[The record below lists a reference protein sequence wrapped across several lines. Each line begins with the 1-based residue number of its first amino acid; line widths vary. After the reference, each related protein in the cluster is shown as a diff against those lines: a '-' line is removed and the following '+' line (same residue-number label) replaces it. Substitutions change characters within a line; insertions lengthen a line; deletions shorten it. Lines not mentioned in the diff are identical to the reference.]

1 MTHLL
6 LTLDYNKPQA
16 IATMTMKQSSNFVE
30 VDPWE
35 LIILRKLLLFHNDAF
50 PKATKVLIFNTLMYG
65 VDYKNIRD
73 FVSFA
78 VKILRQ
84 YDIKMQPLDIKYEEY
99 TSLEKL
105 DKIKWLDST
114 EEVYEKAI
122 TASPTIEFGK
132 TSIQRIRERLIQLTQ
147 AFINNDA
154 LFWSQFGISPYTYDY
169 QRANFLNNIQS
180 YIDKYGSSFHL
191 YAQTDF
197 KIFGEEQKKTNF
209 LASLLALE
217 YEDFIR
223 IQGVSFSRIDISDNK
238 SREDLSVL
246 IRMGSK
252 LLPLKNT
259 PPKPWELVKEEAKAY
274 LKKDGQV
281 VFTFPS
287 NTSNQFRYFKCI
299 WNKYG
304 QRATYQ
310 EVYEFESNL
319 KYPNQ
324 KGKNWKIN
332 DLIRNTVRKLKKQL
346 QGKNVPIQI
355 DVNRGFVL
363 TVKTS

>member
-1 MTHLL
+1 
-6 LTLDYNKPQA
+6 
-16 IATMTMKQSSNFVE
+16 MTMKQSKSNFVE
-30 VDPWE
+30 IDPWE
-35 LIILRKLLLFHNDAF
+35 LTILRRLLLFQSDADS
-50 PKATKVLIFNTLMYG
+50 KILIFNALMYE
-65 VDYKNIRD
+65 VNYKNIRD

-84 YDIKMQPLDIKYEEY
+84 FDVKIRPFNQEYDEY
-99 TSLEKL
+99 SSIEDL

-114 EEVYEKAI
+114 EEVYEKA
-122 TASPTIEFGK
+122 TEASLTIEFGK
-132 TSIQRIRERLIQLTQ
+132 ISIQRIRERLIQLNQ

-154 LFWSQFGISPYTYDY
+154 LFWSQFGISPYTYNY
-169 QRANFLNNIQS
+169 QKANFLNNIQP
-180 YIDKYGSSFHL
+180 YIDKYGSTFYL
-191 YAQTDF
+191 YAQTDY

-209 LASLLALE
+209 LACLLSLEHEGL
-217 YEDFIR
+217 IR
-223 IQGVSFSRIDISDNK
+223 IHGVSISKIDIADDK
-238 SREDLSVL
+238 SRKDLSVY
-246 IRMGSK
+246 ISVGNE
-252 LLPLKNT
+252 LLPSKNM
-259 PPKPWELVKEEAKAY
+259 PPKSWRLVVEEVKAH
-274 LKKDGQV
+274 LKKDEQI

-287 NTSNQFRYFKCI
+287 NTSNQFRYFKCL

-332 DLIRNTVRKLKKQL
+332 DLIRNTIRKLKKQL

-363 TVKTS
+363 TIKTS